1 MGSIEP
7 LDVVYAIK
15 AQKRRT
21 SPVSGQ
27 GFTDESVPL
36 SKGSSQKGLPP
47 NGAGFVVNATPLSA
61 TLSTITIAD
70 FLDVV
75 KDHYA
80 DILPKNV
87 LDRFGINQP
96 TSAVSD
102 SVLYSAHNSDAG
114 KRGPEGLA
122 GSFENYRGRVKV
134 DNVIFNTIVRV
145 GVADFANVFY
155 DINLEVDTVLLHVKD
170 ASENNKKVC
179 QPLTTV

>member
-36 SKGSSQKGLPP
+36 SKGSSQKELPP
-47 NGAGFVVNATPLSA
+47 NGAGFVVNTTPLSA
-61 TLSTITIAD
+61 TPSTITIAD

-80 DILPKNV
+80 DILPKKC
-87 LDRFGINQP
+87 FGQ
-96 TSAVSD
+96 VW
-102 SVLYSAHNSDAG
+102 Y
-114 KRGPEGLA
+114 
-122 GSFENYRGRVKV
+122 
-134 DNVIFNTIVRV
+134 
-145 GVADFANVFY
+145 
-155 DINLEVDTVLLHVKD
+155 
-170 ASENNKKVC
+170 
-179 QPLTTV
+179 